1 MNGSI
6 YRVRTP
12 RRMNWLMNW
21 IMCVDY
27 VRGLCACTLVDGGI
41 LSSAG

>member
-27 VRGLCACTLVDGGI
+27 VRVHWLTEGYLARPAKV
-41 LSSAG
+41 